1 MDVVQTCLTVFSSIF
16 PGCKEETAIS
26 LSLVTVCLAVV
37 ISLPGILGGSV
48 LSPLSSVSSHWT
60 WLEALCCSCWW
71 GVTLLVLC
79 LWSIML
85 WVTPWRCWAQAASS
99 FLWAWESAAPTGEAV
114 FFTDQSPRPLSP
126 WGQAWLLLE
135 WGNQPVHLV
144 GRSCLGSQE
153 GFDWL
158 GSQTLWVNLRAG
170 CPGAQS
176 SATLGWQFLP
186 SYMSSYLPFLHQVCS
201 FPCSRELQ
209 LWCLTLD
216 FTAAT
221 FHLYCSV
228 LTVCSCQRFAAK
240 NAVESE
246 TLPSCIFL
254 YCSLEN
260 TIWVINNR

>member
-1 MDVVQTCLTVFSSIF
+1 MFNGLQSHFSWVQGRNCHFLEL
-16 PGCKEETAIS
+16 GD
-26 LSLVTVCLAVV
+26 
-37 ISLPGILGGSV
+37 SLPGGGYQPARNLRWVCALSIV
-48 LSPLSSVSSHWT
+48 LSQFPLDVVR
-60 WLEALCCSCWW
+60 
-71 GVTLLVLC
+71 GTLLFLLVGCDFARAVSLEHHAVGHPME
-79 LWSIML
+79 ML
-85 WVTPWRCWAQAASS
+85 GSGSQLLPVSLGERC
-99 FLWAWESAAPTGEAV
+99 TYRRGV

-126 WGQAWLLLE
+126 WGQAWLVLE
-135 WGNQPVHLV
+135 RGNQPVHLV

-153 GFDWL
+153 GFAWL

-186 SYMSSYLPFLHQVCS
+186 SYMNSYLPFLHQVCS

-260 TIWVINNR
+260 TIWVINNM